1 MDLAVAFVALV
12 ISGVS
17 LGAAIR
23 FGRAL
28 TEAQASLRQIQR
40 EHQQMQR
47 EHEQMQRELGEL
59 KAATEVLP
67 APPPL
72 PKARPGGLD
81 DLRQQLRQAH
91 AEETDAGTE
100 G

>member
-12 ISGVS
+12 ISVVS

-28 TEAQASLRQIQR
+28 VELRASLDQVRR
-40 EHQQMQR
+40 D
-47 EHEQMQRELGEL
+47 HERLERDLNDL
-59 KAATEVLP
+59 KAAAAVLP

-72 PKARPGGLD
+72 PRTRSGGLD

-91 AEETDAGTE
+91 AEGTE
-100 G
+100 E